1 MRRRI
6 VALVFVVT
14 ALALLLLAVPLAADV
29 NTRIRND
36 KRSELARV
44 AALAAADISVNPNL
58 GNDPIELPSQPS
70 SLIVVGVYSATG
82 HRVAGAGPGVLDRQ
96 LGSIRPGI
104 VSEADTG
111 RDMVV
116 AVPVAVEE
124 QLRAVVR
131 AAEPASAIRRAVRVS
146 WLRIAMVAVV
156 ALILATAVAVALA
169 NRLLRPLRRLHDFAV
184 DMGSVP
190 GRRPQQGCGIA
201 EIDEIASALNIS
213 AQRIDE
219 SMQRERSFSADV
231 SHQLRTPITGLR
243 LTLENELEH
252 PTGHPAVLREA
263 VGTVDRLEATIEG
276 LLLLARDA
284 HHPRTGDC
292 TATLTERAQRWQ
304 RDLASEGRALRY
316 EPGPDPIVVA
326 MSNQAIGE
334 IVDVLVNNARL
345 HATGTVTLSVKRRSG
360 FVTITIADEGPG
372 LDDPSAVFRRRD
384 TSATGTGIG
393 LALARRLAEAEGAQ
407 LVLGEH
413 TAFCRFELIIP
424 A

>member
-14 ALALLLLAVPLAADV
+14 ALALLLLALPLALDV

-58 GNDPIELPSQPS
+58 GTDPIELPSQPS

-131 AAEPASAIRRAVRVS
+131 AAEPTSAIRRAVRMS

-156 ALILATAVAVALA
+156 ALSLATAVAVALA
-169 NRLLRPLRRLHDFAV
+169 NRLLRPLRRLRGLAV
-184 DMGSVP
+184 DLGTVT
-190 GRRPQQGCGIA
+190 GQRPHSPSGIA
-201 EIDEIASALNIS
+201 EIDAIASALMTS
-213 AQRIDE
+213 AQRIDA
-219 SMQRERSFSADV
+219 SLQRERAFSADV

-252 PTGHPAVLREA
+252 PTGDPEVLREA
-263 VGTVDRLEATIEG
+263 VGTVDRLEATVEG

-284 HHPRTGDC
+284 HHPRTSDC
-292 TATLTERAQRWQ
+292 TATLSERAQRWH
-304 RDLASEGRALRY
+304 RDLASDGRALLF
-316 EPGPDPIVVA
+316 EPGPDPIAVA

-345 HATGTVTLSVKRRSG
+345 HATGTVTLSVQRRAG
-360 FVTITIADEGPG
+360 FVTIAVADEGPG
-372 LDDPSAVFRRRD
+372 LADPNAAFRRRD
-384 TSATGTGIG
+384 TSATGAGIG